1 MAEANIKAGDYS
13 ILSDMVIDGVMHKEV
28 WAGMSSNWYQSPMKI
43 CCERDEKIVRA
54 TYGKVL
60 FQQYVKQHLKSQC
73 LEALFGTSL
82 FPDFSAKKLIAYS
95 KTFSD

>member
-13 ILSDMVIDGVMHKEV
+13 ILSDMVIDGVMHEEV

-43 CCERDEKIVRA
+43 FCERDEKIVRA

-60 FQQYVKQHLKSQC
+60 FEQYVKLGLQGQY
-73 LEALFGTSL
+73 LEARFDAPH
-82 FPDFSAKKLIAYS
+82 FFRKKN
-95 KTFSD
+95 